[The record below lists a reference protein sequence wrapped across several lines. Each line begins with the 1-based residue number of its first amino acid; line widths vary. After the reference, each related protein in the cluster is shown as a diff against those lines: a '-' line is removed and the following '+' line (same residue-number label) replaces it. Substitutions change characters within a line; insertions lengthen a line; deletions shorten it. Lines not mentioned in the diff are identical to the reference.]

1 MEFSQL
7 LSLVLHIDKSL
18 ETMLLAYGPWV
29 YAVLFV
35 IVFAETGL
43 VVFPFL
49 PGDTLL
55 FVGGAFCANGAMHAG
70 LLIVLLVLAAVI
82 GNTVN
87 YYVGRAIGQQVY
99 SRNYRWLDRKLLE
112 KTHTFFDKHG
122 GKTIVIARWLPVV
135 RTFAPFV
142 AGVSGMSLA
151 RFQIYNVT
159 GAVLWVVVL
168 VMAGYFF
175 GNIPVIRDHLNTIVL
190 IGVAAA
196 VVPVALGAVWRVVA
210 KFGNGGA
217 SGAVSE
223 SDKDAGSRPPP
234 G

>member
-7 LSLVLHIDKSL
+7 LNLVLHVDKSL
-18 ETMLLAYGPWV
+18 DTMLMAYGPWV
-29 YAVLFV
+29 YALLFA

-55 FVGGAFCANGAMHAG
+55 FVGGAFCANGAMDVWLLVV
-70 LLIVLLVLAAVI
+70 LLIVAAI
-82 GNTVN
+82 LGNTVN
-87 YYVGRAIGQQVY
+87 YYVGRAIGQKVFT
-99 SRNYRWLDRKLLE
+99 RNYRWLDRHALE
-112 KTHTFFDKHG
+112 KTHAFFEKHG
-122 GKTIVIARWLPVV
+122 GKTIVLARWLPVV

-151 RFQIYNVT
+151 RFQFYNVT

-168 VMAGYFF
+168 VMGGYFF

-196 VVPVALGAVWRVVA
+196 VVPVALGAAWRFVG
-210 KFGNGGA
+210 KFGKGGVTDKA
-217 SGAVSE
+217 S
-223 SDKDAGSRPPP
+223 
-234 G
+234 

>member
-1 MEFSQL
+1 MEFSEL
-7 LSLVLHIDKSL
+7 LGLILHIDKAL
-18 ETMLLAYGPWV
+18 GIMLQQYGVWV
-29 YAVLFV
+29 YALLFA

-55 FVGGAFCANGAMHAG
+55 FIAGAFCANGLMNASLLML
-70 LLIVLLVLAAVI
+70 LLIIAAVS

-87 YYVGRAIGQQVY
+87 YLIGRALGQRVFTHD
-99 SRNYRWLDRKLLE
+99 YRWIDRHALE
-112 KTHTFFDKHG
+112 KTHAFFEQHG
-122 GKTIVIARWLPVV
+122 GKTIILARWLPVI

-142 AGVSGMSLA
+142 AGVSDMGFT
-151 RFQIYNVT
+151 RFQIFNVA
-159 GAVLWVVVL
+159 GALLWVIGL

-196 VVPVALGAVWRVVA
+196 AGPVALAAMIRWVRGRRQQS
-210 KFGNGGA
+210 NSA
-217 SGAVSE
+217 S
-223 SDKDAGSRPPP
+223 
-234 G
+234 

>member
-7 LSLVLHIDKSL
+7 LGLILHIDKAL
-18 ETMLLAYGPWV
+18 GDLLQLYGPAV
-29 YAVLFV
+29 YALLFA

-55 FVGGAFCANGAMHAG
+55 FIAGAFCANGLMSAP
-70 LLIVLLVLAAVI
+70 LLIVLLIVAAVT

-87 YYVGRAIGQQVY
+87 YLIGRALGQKVFT
-99 SRNYRWLDRKLLE
+99 RDYRWIDRNALQ
-112 KTHTFFDKHG
+112 KTHAFFESHG
-122 GKTIVIARWLPVV
+122 GKTIVLARWLPVI

-142 AGVSGMSLA
+142 AGVSEMGMT
-151 RFQIYNVT
+151 RFQIFNVA
-159 GAVLWVVVL
+159 GAAAWVVVL

-196 VVPVALGAVWRVVA
+196 AGPVALA
-210 KFGNGGA
+210 
-217 SGAVSE
+217 
-223 SDKDAGSRPPP
+223 AGVRFIKKLRSRNTTSQF
-234 G
+234 